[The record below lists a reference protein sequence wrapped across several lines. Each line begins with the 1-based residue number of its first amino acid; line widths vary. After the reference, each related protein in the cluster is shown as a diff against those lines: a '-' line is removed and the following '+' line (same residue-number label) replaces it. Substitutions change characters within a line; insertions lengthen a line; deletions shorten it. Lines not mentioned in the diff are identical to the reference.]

1 MGGTL
6 RVGLARLLL
15 ALMAVAVLPAPSA
28 LAQAP
33 DPMVDLEL
41 VLLADA
47 SGSIDEAEIRFQRE
61 GYAKAITDPEVLKA
75 ITGGW
80 NGKIALTYVEW
91 GDAAHQDVVVPWMTI
106 ASAEDAGGFAEA
118 LRIAPRRAFGYNAI
132 GSAIAFGH
140 DLLDDNQINGLRRVI
155 DFSADSAATWG
166 GVSVPL
172 ARASAISAGIT
183 INGLAVLCRDEDCG
197 GRPVNYDLEAAFEQ
211 MIIGGPGAFVIT
223 ADSPQTFAAA
233 VKRKLILEIAGGT
246 EPRFA
251 GR

>member
-1 MGGTL
+1 MRTDPL
-6 RVGLARLLL
+6 RHCCGMLFL
-15 ALMAVAVLPAPSA
+15 ALAALLTLPA
-28 LAQAP
+28 QAA

-61 GYAKAITDPEVLKA
+61 GYAEAITDREVLKA

-106 ASAEDAGGFAEA
+106 ASAGDAAAFGEA
-118 LRIAPRRAFGYNAI
+118 LRAAPRRAFGFNAI

-140 DLLDDNQINGLRRVI
+140 DLLDSNGIKGLRRVI
-155 DFSADSAATWG
+155 DFSADSAATGG
-166 GVSVPL
+166 GVPVNL
-172 ARASAISAGIT
+172 ARASAISAGVT
-183 INGLAVLCRDEDCG
+183 INGLAVLCRDEDCS
-197 GRPVNYDLEAAFEQ
+197 GRPVGYDLEAAFEQ

-233 VKRKLILEIAGGT
+233 VKRKLILEIAGGR

-251 GR
+251 RR